1 MTLRGLSKMGPAKLK
16 SELHHYEKIE
26 KHLESKYAHL
36 PLPGEYK
43 KHKLSDVKSI
53 IKDLKEH
60 IAKKSGGTRRRGRGT
75 RSTRRRRHD

>member
-1 MTLRGLSKMGPAKLK
+1 MTLRGISKMGPAKLK

-43 KHKLSDVKSI
+43 KHNLADVKSI

-60 IAKKSGGTRRRGRGT
+60 IAKKGKGGTRRRGRGT
-75 RSTRRRRHD
+75 RSTRRRY

>member
-1 MTLRGLSKMGPAKLK
+1 MGPAKLK

-26 KHLESKYAHL
+26 KHLESKYAHV

-43 KHKLSDVKSI
+43 KHNLADVKSI

-60 IAKKSGGTRRRGRGT
+60 IAKKGKGGTRRNRPF
-75 RSTRRRRHD
+75 RRRLSRRFLNW

>member
-1 MTLRGLSKMGPAKLK
+1 MTLRGISKMGPAKLK

-60 IAKKSGGTRRRGRGT
+60 IAKKSGGTRRRRRGT
-75 RSTRRRRHD
+75 RSTRRRR